1 MTRIVVLLALLG
13 GLSACGDPLRDVD
26 RLSDVQI
33 AEDGSATLA
42 EVPSEAEAP
51 QGGLFSR
58 LLNRQSA
65 DPTNAAVEAA
75 LAEAGG
81 EAVADPEA
89 AEVTEERADVEAQ
102 PRRRRGLAGL
112 FGGNRRAANA
122 DPAPETALTEPDA
135 APDEEAP
142 IVEASAAAVEP
153 APEAEPRRRGLGLFG
168 RRNPER
174 DTYEGPDAQIVEAG
188 TVMPFGEVARVCDL
202 PNGRRGTQVARL
214 GDYRV
219 YDTIPNATAPRPFY
233 ITGFGDDC
241 ARTFSAAVMIPSD
254 VETHEFLRYE
264 AMADR
269 PYSEVDNAYEAI
281 KATVCRVGRGRPCG
295 DRLDR
300 LERNMQF
307 LTVYRNFGGDNSVWG
322 EILIY
327 NGRVVAMDVTGG

>member
-13 GLSACGDPLRDVD
+13 GLSACGDPLRDVN
-26 RLSDVQI
+26 RLSDVQV
-33 AEDGSATLA
+33 ADEGSATLA
-42 EVPSEAEAP
+42 EVPSEAEPA
-51 QGGLFSR
+51 QGGLFAR
-58 LLNRQSA
+58 LLNRQPA

-75 LAEAGG
+75 LAEAQG
-81 EAVADPEA
+81 ELVTPSPEA
-89 AEVTEERADVEAQ
+89 EATTEASTSQAER
-102 PRRRRGLAGL
+102 PRRGLAGL
-112 FGGNRRAANA
+112 FDGNRRATPV
-122 DPAPETALTEPDA
+122 DPAPETEPAIADTT
-135 APDEEAP
+135 PQEEAP
-142 IVEASAAAVEP
+142 VVEASATIAEP
-153 APEAEPRRRGLGLFG
+153 VTEAEPRRRGLGLFG

-174 DTYEGPDAQIVEAG
+174 DSYDGPDAQIVEAG

-202 PNGRRGTQVARL
+202 PNSRRGTQVARL

-327 NGRVVAMDVTGG
+327 NGRVVAMDVTGN